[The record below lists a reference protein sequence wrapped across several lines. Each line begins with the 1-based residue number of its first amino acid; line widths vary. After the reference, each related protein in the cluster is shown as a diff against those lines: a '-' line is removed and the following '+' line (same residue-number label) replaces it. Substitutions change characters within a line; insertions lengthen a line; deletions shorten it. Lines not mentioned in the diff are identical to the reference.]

1 MNSQIWWYLARSGG
15 IVAWALL
22 AASVLWGLAMTTRV
36 LGPKPRPNWML
47 DLHRWLGGLA
57 LTFTGLHV
65 SGLVLDSYVHFGP
78 VEVLVPFTG
87 DYRPTAVAW
96 GIIGGY
102 LLLAVQATSLLKKH
116 MPHKAWRWTHTLS
129 FPLFAVATVHGLTAG
144 TDATGTLL
152 WGSMLAAS
160 IAVLALTAARLDQVV
175 QKRQDR
181 LASRGGAR
189 PGPQPRRPSVPSGQA
204 ATRAADSRRPAR
216 PSSRT
221 SPAASRRIDPLIP
234 HR

>member
-22 AASVLWGLAMTTRV
+22 AASVLWGLAMTTRI

-65 SGLVLDSYVHFGP
+65 AGLVLDSYVHFGP
-78 VEVLVPFTG
+78 VELLVPFTG

-102 LLLAVQATSLLKKH
+102 LLLAVQVTSLLKKH
-116 MPHKAWRWTHTLS
+116 LPHKAWRWTHSLS
-129 FPLFAVATVHGLTAG
+129 FPLFAFATVHGLTAG

-152 WGSMLAAS
+152 WGSMIAVS
-160 IAVLALTAARLDQVV
+160 IAVLALTAARLDQSV
-175 QKRQDR
+175 QKRGGR
-181 LASRGGAR
+181 RATRGSAR
-189 PGPQPRRPSVPSGQA
+189 GQA
-204 ATRAADSRRPAR
+204 PARRPAHEIPAPTPVPAVASR
-216 PSSRT
+216 PSRQ
-221 SPAASRRIDPLIP
+221 IDPLIP
-234 HR
+234 RR